1 MAELRLE
8 SFEPALP
15 PSMRALLSEARA
27 GRGPLVWLT
36 TTEGRTRTGKS
47 YALLRG
53 YPPLAHD
60 EVGWAVGIAMF
71 DEGGPG
77 IVSVMER
84 ESLRGPAA
92 TALAALAQGIRAG
105 VPTSPNTWK
114 CVERVLKLVP
124 WSDGQKGPHVPA
136 ALLEG
141 LHVGLTSD
149 SAISRGVAL
158 RLAQLGGES
167 ARRVL
172 SAALEKTPG
181 VQALAD
187 AVAALGGAEAPA
199 PRSEHELLSRLL
211 AAWKDTFDPKLV
223 EAIIVA
229 GADAATARGPLK
241 ARSKGELEGAW
252 LALAARKDPA
262 DVDRLLGTPWPGA
275 WKVALQRLR
284 AFDGFPLDPRLARG
298 LVDHAARYTSFAG
311 RSVKTTAARIAAQ
324 HQRTKVG
331 DAPEALLRE
340 ASSKARHTTDL
351 GPLWKA
357 FWESPAELARRLVLA
372 DALSAANDPR
382 GEFITLQV
390 ALDEGRADASAEKRA
405 NALLAAHL
413 DTWSGALPG
422 VDRGS
427 RQFRRGFL
435 SAARL
440 KPDAEQLKPA
450 LAANEWRTLERLELG
465 RMYGDTI
472 RVVGSLLQRLP
483 CLQALLLDEFAPE
496 AWARELGGVFP
507 GVKLMGSGDW
517 VPLRRLDEFP
527 SLEFVVARAKDARVA
542 FEAARRSELV
552 GLVLWGTALPES
564 LVAFEK
570 YELPELRLVPSMKRD
585 LALRGW
591 TVRLRRSQPETV
603 AELSWAGRYTPG
615 AFTELAS
622 LLAARGRTSL
632 RCSAPSAVLEKV
644 RAEAKALPSVQVNFD
659 SASFDPL
666 MP

>member
-1 MAELRLE
+1 MVAIALEL
-8 SFEPALP
+8 FEPALP
-15 PSMRALLSEARA
+15 PSMRALLREARA
-27 GRGPLVWLT
+27 DKGPLVWLT
-36 TTEGRTRTGKS
+36 TTEGRTRTGKA

-60 EVGWAVGIAMF
+60 DVGWAVGIAMF
-71 DEGGPG
+71 DEGGPS

-92 TALAALAQGIRAG
+92 AALAALAQGIRAG

-124 WSDGQKGPHVPA
+124 WGDQQKSPQVPA

-141 LHVGLTSD
+141 LHVGLTSE
-149 SAISRGVAL
+149 SAISRGIAL
-158 RLAQLGGES
+158 RIAQLGGEP

-172 SAALEKTPG
+172 AAAHEKSRHP
-181 VQALAD
+181 ALAD
-187 AVAALGGAEAPA
+187 ALAALGGGEAP
-199 PRSEHELLSRLL
+199 PRRNEGELLSRLL
-211 AAWKDTFDPKLV
+211 AAWKDTFDPRLV

-229 GADAATARGPLK
+229 GAEAATARGPLK
-241 ARSKGELEGAW
+241 AKSKGELEGAW

-311 RSVKTTAARIAAQ
+311 RAVKTTAARIAAQ
-324 HQRTKVG
+324 HQRAKAG

-351 GPLWKA
+351 DPLWKA
-357 FWESPAELARRLVLA
+357 FWESPGEPARRLVLA

-440 KPDAEQLKPA
+440 KPDADPRVGHHVVFPRVSQGVVHH
-450 LAANEWRTLERLELG
+450 LAAVDDEPLPRAIEAETRARTPRWN
-465 RMYGDTI
+465 R
-472 RVVGSLLQRLP
+472 
-483 CLQALLLDEFAPE
+483 
-496 AWARELGGVFP
+496 
-507 GVKLMGSGDW
+507 
-517 VPLRRLDEFP
+517 
-527 SLEFVVARAKDARVA
+527 
-542 FEAARRSELV
+542 
-552 GLVLWGTALPES
+552 
-564 LVAFEK
+564 
-570 YELPELRLVPSMKRD
+570 
-585 LALRGW
+585 
-591 TVRLRRSQPETV
+591 
-603 AELSWAGRYTPG
+603 
-615 AFTELAS
+615 
-622 LLAARGRTSL
+622 ARG
-632 RCSAPSAVLEKV
+632 
-644 RAEAKALPSVQVNFD
+644 
-659 SASFDPL
+659 
-666 MP
+666 